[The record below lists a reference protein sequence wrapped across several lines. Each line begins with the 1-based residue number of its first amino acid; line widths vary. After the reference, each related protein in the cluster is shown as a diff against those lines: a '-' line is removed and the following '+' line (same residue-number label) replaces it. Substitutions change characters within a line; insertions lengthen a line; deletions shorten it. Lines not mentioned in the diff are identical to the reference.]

1 MARLYINADMQSL
14 PRLAP
19 VADAFEIDGLA
30 LSLTHLGRGRSDV
43 DDVHARLKP
52 AGHAPA
58 SDPMRFTLYNLL
70 LSDGQLETRAGGR
83 PPDLSAALLHPR
95 LPPGRRWRSGTTSL
109 PGVFCP
115 AGSSWTRQKTRLQ
128 TPNGHRAPN
137 LIWRCRK
144 NSENS
149 RIALFLKLGS
159 GSLAFALRLL
169 FFTPVPPCAC

>member
-1 MARLYINADMQSL
+1 
-14 PRLAP
+14 
-19 VADAFEIDGLA
+19 
-30 LSLTHLGRGRSDV
+30 
-43 DDVHARLKP
+43 
-52 AGHAPA
+52 
-58 SDPMRFTLYNLL
+58 MRFALYNLL
-70 LSDGQLETRAGGR
+70 VSDGQFETRAGGRALLALDRLEVGFDDVR

-95 LPPGRRWRSGTTSL
+95 LPPGRPWRSGTTSL

-115 AGSSWTRQKTRLQ
+115 AGSSWARQKTRLQ
-128 TPNGHRAPN
+128 MPNGHRAPN

-159 GSLAFALRLL
+159 GSLAFALWLL